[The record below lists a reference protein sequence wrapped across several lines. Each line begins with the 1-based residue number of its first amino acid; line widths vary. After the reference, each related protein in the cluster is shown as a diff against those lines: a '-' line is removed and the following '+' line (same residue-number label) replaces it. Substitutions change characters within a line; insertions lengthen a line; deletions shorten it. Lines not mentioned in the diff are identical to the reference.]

1 VTPRTGKAARVG
13 FAALACALVA
23 SACTA
28 TPTPSAAPATG
39 VVAPVAA
46 VTSSSPA
53 TASPTATA
61 GATAIDPTTADPE
74 LLAEGDD
81 GDQVREL
88 QARLKQLK
96 NFTATVDG
104 VYGTTTTD
112 AVKAFQTAQN
122 LPSSGWVDQT
132 TWSTLVAKTKAP
144 SAEDLAGHLI
154 PGPAVLATGS
164 TGAKV
169 RELQAR
175 LKQLGRWTGDV
186 TDTYGS
192 KTASAV
198 KGYQTKR
205 GLPVTGEVDQ
215 RTMDRIWGQTRKPTS
230 NELNNVKPAP
240 GAGLTTAGLDPRCL
254 VGHAICASKTTRK
267 VVWVVDGVPVMQLD
281 ARFGRP
287 ELPTSEGAY
296 HIYWKSIDHYSTKYD
311 APMPYALFFHGGEAV
326 HYSPEFA
333 SIGYSGVGSH
343 GCVNTRDKT
352 KMAWLF
358 GQAQVGDLVVVY
370 R

>member
-1 VTPRTGKAARVG
+1 VTPRIGRNVKVTVVAVLSAV
-13 FAALACALVA
+13 LA

-28 TPTPSAAPATG
+28 SPAPAAMTAATSGASSAMPAHSETSSATTPTP
-39 VVAPVAA
+39 
-46 VTSSSPA
+46 
-53 TASPTATA
+53 TATI
-61 GATAIDPTTADPE
+61 TPTVTPP
-74 LLAEGDD
+74 LLAEGAT

-96 NFTATVDG
+96 HFTATVNGAYDPK
-104 VYGTTTTD
+104 TTA
-112 AVKAFQTAQN
+112 AVQAFQGAVA
-122 LPSSGWVDQT
+122 LSASGSVDQS
-132 TWSTLVAKTKAP
+132 TWDALVGKTKTP
-144 SAEDLAGHLI
+144 TAEDLAGHLI
-154 PGPAVLATGS
+154 PGPAILASGS

-186 TDTYGS
+186 TSTYGPQ
-192 KTASAV
+192 TVTAV

-215 RTMDRIWGQTRKPTS
+215 RTMDRIWSQTRKPTS
-230 NELNNVKPAP
+230 DELNNVKPIP

-254 VGHAICASKTTRK
+254 VGRVICASKTTRK
-267 VVWVVDGVPVMQLD
+267 VVWVVDGVPILSLD
-281 ARFGRP
+281 ARYGRTS
-287 ELPTSEGAY
+287 LPTSEGSFR
-296 HIYWKSIDHYSTKYD
+296 IYLKSRDHWSTKYD
-311 APMPYALFFHGGEAV
+311 ASMPFALFFNGGQAV

-343 GCVNTRDKT
+343 GCINTRDKA
-352 KMAWLF
+352 KMASLF
-358 GQAQVGDLVVVY
+358 DQARIGDLVVVY

>member
-1 VTPRTGKAARVG
+1 MTRRIGRAARVG
-13 FAALACALVA
+13 IISLAGVLVA
-23 SACTA
+23 SACTTA
-28 TPTPSAAPATG
+28 PTPAAAPATAVVTPVAAQTSVTPTPSAT
-39 VVAPVAA
+39 
-46 VTSSSPA
+46 
-53 TASPTATA
+53 PTATA
-61 GATAIDPTTADPE
+61 TPTAVPP
-74 LLAEGDD
+74 LLAEGAD

-96 NFTATVDG
+96 NFTSTVDG
-104 VYGTTTTD
+104 VYDAETTG
-112 AVKAFQTAQN
+112 AVQAFQTALK
-122 LPSSGWVDQT
+122 LPASGSVDET
-132 TWSTLVAKTKAP
+132 TWSTLLATTKAP

-154 PGPAVLATGS
+154 AGPAILASGS
-164 TGAKV
+164 SGAKV

-186 TDTYGS
+186 TDSYGT
-192 KTASAV
+192 KTVSAV

-254 VGHAICASKTTRK
+254 VGRVICASKSTRK
-267 VVWVVDGVPVMQLD
+267 VVWVVDGVPVMQMD
-281 ARFGRP
+281 ARFGRA
-287 ELPTSEGAY
+287 ELPTNDGAF
-296 HIYWKSIDHYSTKYD
+296 HIYWKSIDHYSKKYD
-311 APMPYALFFHGGEAV
+311 APMPYALFFNGGEAV

-343 GCVNTRDKT
+343 GCVNTRDKA

-358 GQAQVGDLVVVY
+358 NEARVGDLVVVY